1 LIVQEDFMTKDGS
14 RRILRSAIG
23 VIGVLAGGGALLATL
38 GAVNGSE
45 KAAFGVSHAKV
56 EARVLVAQAAVEV
69 PVSFTSDQAD
79 RGETQYKKD
88 CVECHGDDLRGG
100 LLGGPPLRGVN
111 FLSKYGNGS
120 PAGALFDVMSGTM
133 PPDAPGRYSP
143 SAYADMMAYILQ
155 RNGFPSGGQPLPSDS
170 DALYNMLIE

>member
-1 LIVQEDFMTKDGS
+1 LIVLEDFMTKDGS
-14 RRILRSAIG
+14 KRLLRSALG

-45 KAAFGVSHAKV
+45 QSSGVSHTRV
-56 EARVLVAQAAVEV
+56 ETRILLAQAAVEV
-69 PVSFTSDQAD
+69 PVSFTSDQAE
-79 RGETQYKKD
+79 RGETQFKKD

-120 PAGALFDVMSGTM
+120 PAGALYDVMSGTM

-155 RNGFPSGGQPLPSDS
+155 RNGFPSGGQPLPADS
-170 DALYNMLIE
+170 DALYNMIID